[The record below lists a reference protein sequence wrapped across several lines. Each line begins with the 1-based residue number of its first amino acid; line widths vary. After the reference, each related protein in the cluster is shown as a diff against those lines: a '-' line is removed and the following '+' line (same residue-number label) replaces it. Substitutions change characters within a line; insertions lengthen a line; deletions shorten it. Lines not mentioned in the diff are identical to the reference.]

1 MKLRRSHLIISLGL
15 ILFVVIV
22 AGVSFFFYRRR
33 QERLYQFQNLEAY
46 ATQEAESLKVE
57 VGEFVMLP
65 DELPT
70 IATVTDPSLLQDEVF
85 FQKAQSGD
93 KVLLFT
99 EAKKA
104 YLYRPS
110 EKRVIDFTILNI
122 IPELDTSSTTAQSES
137 LTLTIL
143 NGTKVRGLAG
153 TYEQQLASDEAR
165 LVVQATG
172 NTVSRQY
179 SESVLID
186 ITKKNPELVQE
197 LATKLNLKLE
207 AFPSDEATP
216 SSDVVIIL
224 GQDQEQ

>member
-1 MKLRRSHLIISLGL
+1 M
-15 ILFVVIV
+15 IV